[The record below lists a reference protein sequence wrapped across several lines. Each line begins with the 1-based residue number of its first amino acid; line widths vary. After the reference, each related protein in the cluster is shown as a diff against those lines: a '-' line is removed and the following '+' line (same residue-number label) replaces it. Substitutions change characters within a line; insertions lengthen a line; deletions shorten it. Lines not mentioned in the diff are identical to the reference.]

1 MRFPPV
7 FSKSDRRGLL
17 LLEWMAI
24 LALGLLWAYSNRNVE
39 SGNGGEPFAS
49 DSLSRG
55 REQRKISRNYT
66 YAVPATP
73 VESFPFDPNT
83 ADSTTL
89 LRLGLAPWQ
98 VKAIYNYRAKHG
110 RYHTAEDFKRLPGMT
125 LELWERLGKYV
136 TIDKKYRYLDV
147 PPVSRTRSSTS
158 SVPEKKTQTETT
170 PQTIP
175 SDSIMQP
182 DEDSIRVD
190 TTRYPVKFKEKTLVD
205 INAADTNLLK
215 KIPNI
220 GSYRAREIVSYR
232 QRLGG
237 YTEVNQV
244 MEACEMPDEV
254 LEWFALVP
262 VPVKTLNVNS
272 LSVRQLMRHP
282 YLSFYQAREIVA
294 YRKEHGPIKQIEE
307 LATMDKFS
315 STDVERHRPNLLF
328 Q

>member
-24 LALGLLWAYSNRNVE
+24 LALVLLWAYTNRKSE
-39 SGNGGEPFAS
+39 SENGGESFAA

-55 REQRKISRNYT
+55 REQWKIPRNYT
-66 YAVPATP
+66 YAVPETP

-125 LELWERLGKYV
+125 LELWERLGKFV

-170 PQTIP
+170 PQTKP

-254 LEWFALVP
+254 LEWFSLVP

-282 YLSFYQAREIVA
+282 YLSFYQAREIVE

-307 LATMDKFS
+307 LATLDKFS
-315 STDVERHRPNLLF
+315 SFDIERLRPYLIF

>member
-24 LALGLLWAYSNRNVE
+24 LALVLLWAYTNRNVE

-66 YAVPATP
+66 YAVPETP

-254 LEWFALVP
+254 LEWFSLVP

-307 LATMDKFS
+307 LATLDKFS
-315 STDVERHRPNLLF
+315 HSDVERLRPYLIF

>member
-1 MRFPPV
+1 MRFPSL

-24 LALGLLWAYSNRNVE
+24 LALVLLWAYTNRKPE
-39 SGNGGEPFAS
+39 SGNGGESFAA

-55 REQRKISRNYT
+55 REQWKTPRNYT
-66 YAVPATP
+66 YAVPETP

-98 VKAIYNYRAKHG
+98 VKAIYDYRAKHG

-125 LELWERLGKYV
+125 LELWERLGKFV

-170 PQTIP
+170 PQTKP

-182 DEDSIRVD
+182 DEDSIPID
-190 TTRYPVKFKEKTLVD
+190 TTRYPVKFEEKTLVD
-205 INAADTNLLK
+205 INTADTNLLK

-220 GSYRAREIVSYR
+220 GSYRAREIVNYR

-254 LEWFALVP
+254 LDWFSLVP

-282 YLSFYQAREIVA
+282 YLSFYQAREIVE

-307 LATMDKFS
+307 LATLDKFS
-315 STDVERHRPNLLF
+315 SFDIERLWPYLIF

>member
-24 LALGLLWAYSNRNVE
+24 LALVLLWAYTNRNVE

-66 YAVPATP
+66 YAVPETP
-73 VESFPFDPNT
+73 LESFPFDPNT

-136 TIDKKYRYLDV
+136 AIDKKYRYLDV

-170 PQTIP
+170 PQTKP

-254 LEWFALVP
+254 LEWFSLVP

-307 LATMDKFS
+307 LATLDKFS
-315 STDVERHRPNLLF
+315 SSDIERLRPYLIF

>member
-24 LALGLLWAYSNRNVE
+24 LALVLLWAYTNRNVE

-66 YAVPATP
+66 YAVPETP
-73 VESFPFDPNT
+73 LESFPFDPNT

-170 PQTIP
+170 PQTKP

-254 LEWFALVP
+254 LEWFSLVP

-307 LATMDKFS
+307 LATLDKFS
-315 STDVERHRPNLLF
+315 SSDIERLRPYLIF

>member
-1 MRFPPV
+1 MRFPPI

-24 LALGLLWAYSNRNVE
+24 LALVLLWAYTNRKPE
-39 SGNGGEPFAS
+39 SGNGGESFAA

-55 REQRKISRNYT
+55 REHWKTPRSYT
-66 YAVPATP
+66 YAVPETP

-125 LELWERLGKYV
+125 LELWERLGKFV

-158 SVPEKKTQTETT
+158 SVSEKKTQTETT
-170 PQTIP
+170 PQTKP

-205 INAADTNLLK
+205 INTADTNLLK

-254 LEWFALVP
+254 LEWFSLVP

-282 YLSFYQAREIVA
+282 YLSFYQAREIVE
-294 YRKEHGPIKQIEE
+294 YIKEHGPIKQII
-307 LATMDKFS
+307 A
-315 STDVERHRPNLLF
+315 VR
-328 Q
+328 

>member
-24 LALGLLWAYSNRNVE
+24 LALVLLWAYTNRNVE

-66 YAVPATP
+66 YAVPETP

-254 LEWFALVP
+254 LEWFSLVP

-307 LATMDKFS
+307 LATLDKFS
-315 STDVERHRPNLLF
+315 HSDIERLRPYLIF

>member
-24 LALGLLWAYSNRNVE
+24 LALVLLWAYSNRKPE
-39 SGNGGEPFAS
+39 SGNGGGSFS
-49 DSLSRG
+49 TDSLS
-55 REQRKISRNYT
+55 QRKTSRNYT
-66 YAVPATP
+66 YAVPEMP

-125 LELWERLGKYV
+125 LELWERLGKFV

-147 PPVSRTRSSTS
+147 PPVSRPRS
-158 SVPEKKTQTETT
+158 SVPSVQENEAQTETT
-170 PQTIP
+170 HPQTKT
-175 SDSIMQP
+175 SDSIKQL
-182 DEDSIRVD
+182 DENPFPID
-190 TTRYPVKFKEKTLVD
+190 TTRYPVKFEEKTLVD
-205 INAADTNLLK
+205 INTADTNLLK

-220 GSYRAREIVSYR
+220 GSYRAREIVNYR

-254 LEWFALVP
+254 LDWFSLVP

-307 LATMDKFS
+307 LATLDKFS
-315 STDVERHRPNLLF
+315 SFDIERLRPYLVF

>member
-24 LALGLLWAYSNRNVE
+24 LALVLLWAYSNRKPE
-39 SGNGGEPFAS
+39 SGNGGESFAA

-55 REQRKISRNYT
+55 REQWKTPRNYT
-66 YAVPATP
+66 YAVPETP

-125 LELWERLGKYV
+125 LELWERLGKFV

-147 PPVSRTRSSTS
+147 PPVSRTRSSAS

-170 PQTIP
+170 PQTKP
-175 SDSIMQP
+175 SDSIIQP

-205 INAADTNLLK
+205 INTADTNLLK

-220 GSYRAREIVSYR
+220 GSYRAREIVNYR

-254 LEWFALVP
+254 LEWFSLVP

-282 YLSFYQAREIVA
+282 YLSFYQAREIVE

-307 LATMDKFS
+307 LATLDKFS
-315 STDVERHRPNLLF
+315 SFDIERLRPYLIF

>member
-1 MRFPPV
+1 M
-7 FSKSDRRGLL
+7 
-17 LLEWMAI
+17 
-24 LALGLLWAYSNRNVE
+24 
-39 SGNGGEPFAS
+39 

-66 YAVPATP
+66 YAVPETP

-170 PQTIP
+170 PQTKP

-254 LEWFALVP
+254 LEWFSLVP

-307 LATMDKFS
+307 LATLDKFS
-315 STDVERHRPNLLF
+315 SSDIERLRPYLVF

>member
-24 LALGLLWAYSNRNVE
+24 LALVLLWAYTNRNVE

-66 YAVPATP
+66 YAVSETP
-73 VESFPFDPNT
+73 LESFPFDPNT

-158 SVPEKKTQTETT
+158 FVPEKKTQTETT
-170 PQTIP
+170 PQTKP

-254 LEWFALVP
+254 LEWFSLVP

-307 LATMDKFS
+307 LATLDKFS
-315 STDVERHRPNLLF
+315 HSDIERLRPYLIF

>member
-1 MRFPPV
+1 MRFPSV

-24 LALGLLWAYSNRNVE
+24 LALVLLWAYTNRKSE
-39 SGNGGEPFAS
+39 SENGGGSFAA

-55 REQRKISRNYT
+55 REQRKIPRNYT
-66 YAVPATP
+66 YAVPETP

-170 PQTIP
+170 SQTKP

-254 LEWFALVP
+254 LEWFSLVP

-307 LATMDKFS
+307 LATLDKFS
-315 STDVERHRPNLLF
+315 HSDIERLRPYLIF

>member
-24 LALGLLWAYSNRNVE
+24 LALVLLWAYTNRNVE

-66 YAVPATP
+66 YAVPETP

-158 SVPEKKTQTETT
+158 FVPEKKTQTETT

-254 LEWFALVP
+254 LEWFSLVP

-307 LATMDKFS
+307 LATLDKFS
-315 STDVERHRPNLLF
+315 HSDIERLRPYLIF

>member
-24 LALGLLWAYSNRNVE
+24 LALVLLWAYTNRNVE

-66 YAVPATP
+66 YAVPETP
-73 VESFPFDPNT
+73 LESFPFDPNT

-98 VKAIYNYRAKHG
+98 VKAIYNYRARHG

-147 PPVSRTRSSTS
+147 PPARRTNPSASS
-158 SVPEKKTQTETT
+158 SVSQKP
-170 PQTIP
+170 
-175 SDSIMQP
+175 
-182 DEDSIRVD
+182 
-190 TTRYPVKFKEKTLVD
+190 
-205 INAADTNLLK
+205 
-215 KIPNI
+215 
-220 GSYRAREIVSYR
+220 
-232 QRLGG
+232 
-237 YTEVNQV
+237 
-244 MEACEMPDEV
+244 
-254 LEWFALVP
+254 
-262 VPVKTLNVNS
+262 
-272 LSVRQLMRHP
+272 
-282 YLSFYQAREIVA
+282 
-294 YRKEHGPIKQIEE
+294 
-307 LATMDKFS
+307 
-315 STDVERHRPNLLF
+315 
-328 Q
+328 

>member
-1 MRFPPV
+1 MRFPSV

-24 LALGLLWAYSNRNVE
+24 LALVLLWAYTNKTPE
-39 SGNGGEPFAS
+39 SGNRGGSFAV

-66 YAVPATP
+66 YAVPETP

-170 PQTIP
+170 PQTKP

-254 LEWFALVP
+254 LEWFSLVP

-307 LATMDKFS
+307 LATLDKFS
-315 STDVERHRPNLLF
+315 SSDIERLRPYLIF

>member
-1 MRFPPV
+1 MRFPSL

-24 LALGLLWAYSNRNVE
+24 LALVLLWAYSNRKPE
-39 SGNGGEPFAS
+39 SGNCGGSFS
-49 DSLSRG
+49 TDSLS
-55 REQRKISRNYT
+55 QRKTSRNYT
-66 YAVPATP
+66 YAVPEMP

-147 PPVSRTRSSTS
+147 PPVSRTRSSTL
-158 SVPEKKTQTETT
+158 SVSEKKTQTETT
-170 PQTIP
+170 PQTKP
-175 SDSIMQP
+175 SDSIKQP
-182 DEDSIRVD
+182 VKASIPVDS
-190 TTRYPVKFKEKTLVD
+190 TRYPVKFEEKTLVD
-205 INAADTNLLK
+205 INTADTNLLK

-254 LEWFALVP
+254 LEWFSLVP

-282 YLSFYQAREIVA
+282 YLSFYQAREIVE

-307 LATMDKFS
+307 LATLDKFS
-315 STDVERHRPNLLF
+315 SSDIERLRPYLIF